1 MKKRK
6 RGTRRVHERIV
17 IVYRSKTGFT
27 QRYAEQLAEALG
39 CAALTERAARRGRLR
54 GCETLVFGTRAHAG
68 RVDGLK
74 DALRLRAQ
82 SGARLVLFVTGAM
95 PGNAAA
101 LDAFWR
107 QNLSEE
113 QRRTIP
119 HFYLQSGLCYER
131 MGPVD
136 RFLMHSF
143 AAMLRK
149 KPDKTPEDEAT
160 ERVIAHSFDCSD
172 PAYLQPLLTLLRSAP
187 EEQ

>member
-1 MKKRK
+1 MN
-6 RGTRRVHERIV
+6 ERMV

-27 QRYAEQLAEALG
+27 QRYAEWLAERLD
-39 CAALTERAARRGRLR
+39 CAALAERDARPERLR

-68 RVDGLK
+68 RADGWK
-74 DALRLRAQ
+74 RALRLQAQ

-95 PGNAAA
+95 PSDAAA

-113 QRRTIP
+113 QRRAIP

-131 MGPVD
+131 MGAVD
-136 RFLMHSF
+136 RLLMRGFS
-143 AAMLRK
+143 AMLRK

-160 ERVIAHSFDCSD
+160 ERAIAHSFDCSD
-172 PAYLQPLLTLLRSAP
+172 PAYLEPLLALLRDGYHL
-187 EEQ
+187 